1 MAAVLRKLGF
11 KTRIVYLFDTDGKD
25 GDKLRSHTFVDVL
38 NPATEEWESHDPDY
52 NLYWRSKITSKRISV
67 AEEAEAVCSIEPCGE
82 ICCGWDLVSDE
93 GRPASTLLGLID
105 IVSTVDKVENER
117 ISRFTS
123 RANPDKTFTFYAR
136 TGPFCEAMK
145 SLCVR
150 IAPAAPG

>member
-1 MAAVLRKLGF
+1 MIQITISIGDRKLP
-11 KTRIVYLFDTDGKD
+11 
-25 GDKLRSHTFVDVL
+25 L
-38 NPATEEWESHDPDY
+38 NASRLPRRRRPSAPLSPAV
-52 NLYWRSKITSKRISV
+52 KSV
-67 AEEAEAVCSIEPCGE
+67 
-82 ICCGWDLVSDE
+82 CGWDLVSDE

-123 RANPDKTFTFYAR
+123 RANPDKTFTFYGR